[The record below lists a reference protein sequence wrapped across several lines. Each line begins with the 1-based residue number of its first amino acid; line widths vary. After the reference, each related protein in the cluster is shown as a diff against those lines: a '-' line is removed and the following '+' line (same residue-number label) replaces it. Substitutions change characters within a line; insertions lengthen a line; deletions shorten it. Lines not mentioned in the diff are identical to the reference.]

1 MEKFQLLDLTHK
13 TIPHEFIQ
21 RHRAPM
27 PWLSLKLQQH
37 TIKSAETVK
46 FLGININN
54 KLNWKGQVATALAKG
69 QDWVI
74 QFRWLVR
81 MSRGAAASCIHQ
93 LYLSIAIPRMLYG
106 ADVFLTPQKNL
117 KKKAT
122 EYKSNQAAIN
132 KLVTVQRQAVI
143 MITGA

>member
-1 MEKFQLLDLTHK
+1 MAKPQALTTHNK
-13 TIPHEFIQ
+13 II
-21 RHRAPM
+21 
-27 PWLSLKLQQH
+27 
-37 TIKSAETVK
+37 K

-74 QFRWLVR
+74 QFGQLVR
-81 MSRGAAASCIHQ
+81 MSGGAAASCIHQ

-106 ADVFLTPQKNL
+106 ADMFLTPQKNL

-132 KLVTVQRQAVI
+132 KLAMVQQQAAI
-143 MITGA
+143 MITGAMSTTATDVLDMLANLLPFRLLVNQH